1 MSRFREED
9 LSPDEIAEQASVYG
23 PFTQRIRDLVDAAL
37 HTEVDLD
44 VVREVDEEL
53 ERILK
58 RLEERRSDESFGLRF
73 DENGVTRAW
82 GNAVIGL
89 RNAVAP
95 PLDVKREAD
104 GTVWDEFTLGGAYE
118 GPPGLVH
125 GGVLSL
131 LLDHVLG
138 MVAGTRGKP
147 RMTAWVKVNYHRPT
161 PLGPLRVE
169 AEVDRVEGF
178 KTHAVGRVLCDGEVT
193 ADAEGLFILPRWL
206 REQ

>member
-1 MSRFREED
+1 MSRLREED
-9 LSPDEIAEQASVYG
+9 LTPEQIAEQAAVYG
-23 PFTQRIRDLVDAAL
+23 PFTQRIRNLVDAAL

-44 VVREVDEEL
+44 VVREVDQEL
-53 ERILK
+53 EKIVG
-58 RLEERRSDESFGLRF
+58 RLEERRAEESFGLRF

-95 PLDVKREAD
+95 PLDVNREPD
-104 GTVWDEFTLGGAYE
+104 GTVWAEFSLGGAYE

-125 GGVLSL
+125 GGVLSM

-138 MVAGTRGKP
+138 MVSGSSGKP
-147 RMTAWVKVNYHRPT
+147 RMTAWMKVDYHRPT

-169 AEVDRVEGF
+169 AEVEHVEGY
-178 KTHAVGRVLCDGEVT
+178 KTRSVARILCAGEVT
-193 ADAEGLFILPRWL
+193 ADAEGLFVLPRWL
-206 REQ
+206 RDQ